1 MNKVHFRS
9 FMLGMFTA
17 YGIYYITRKTSDGK
31 SILDD
36 LLEQPEEFMK
46 EAKRNLISD
55 AAKIIKRVIK

>member
-46 EAKRNLISD
+46 EAKSNLIRD

>member
-46 EAKRNLISD
+46 EAKGNLISD